1 MSDRTTTAQEAK
13 KMAGNGALSGAVI
26 AVAGAGGPAGRAA
39 LLRLAEAGA
48 TVIGSDNDP
57 ERLAEAVDAASYAHG
72 GATVVGDTVDLL
84 DREATRDWANRIEKD
99 FGRVDGL
106 VHLVGGWRG
115 SETFVKTSLDDWEF
129 LELLLIRTV
138 QHTSLAF
145 FEGLQ
150 RSDRGRYVL
159 ISAAGASKPTA
170 GNASYAAAKAA
181 AEAWTL
187 ALADAFRK
195 AGGPE
200 GPTSAAAILVVKALV
215 HDAMRAER
223 PNAKFAGFT
232 DVKDLAD
239 AVVGVWDKPAA
250 EVNGNRLWLTEKP

>member
-1 MSDRTTTAQEAK
+1 M
-13 KMAGNGALSGAVI
+13 GNGALNGAVI

-48 TVIGSDNDP
+48 TVVGADNDP
-57 ERLAEAVDAASYAHG
+57 ERLAEAVDAARYGAG
-72 GATVVGDTVDLL
+72 GATVTGEPVDLL
-84 DREATRDWANRIEKD
+84 DLDSTRDWAHRVEKD
-99 FGRVDGL
+99 FGRIDGL

-115 SETFVKTSLDDWEF
+115 SETFVKTSLDDWDF
-129 LELLLIRTV
+129 LELLLVKTV

-150 RSDRGRYVL
+150 RSEHGRYVL
-159 ISAAGASKPTA
+159 ISASGASKPTA
-170 GNASYAAAKAA
+170 GNAAYAAAKAA

-187 ALADAFRK
+187 ALADAFHK
-195 AGGPE
+195 AGGAA

-215 HDAMRAER
+215 HDAMRADR

-232 DVKDLAD
+232 DVKDLAE
-239 AVVGVWDKPAA
+239 AIAEVWEKPAG
-250 EVNGNRLWLTEKP
+250 EVNGQRLWLTEKP

>member
-1 MSDRTTTAQEAK
+1 MV
-13 KMAGNGALSGAVI
+13 GNGALNGAVI

-39 LLRLAEAGA
+39 LRRLADAGA
-48 TVIGSDNDP
+48 TVVGADNDP
-57 ERLAEAVDAASYAHG
+57 ERLAEAVDAARYASG
-72 GATVVGDTVDLL
+72 GAAVTGETVDLL
-84 DREATRDWANRIEKD
+84 DLESTRDWALRTEKE
-99 FGRVDGL
+99 FGRVDGV

-115 SETFVKTSLDDWEF
+115 SETFIKTSLDDWDF

-145 FEGLQ
+145 FEALQ

-159 ISAAGASKPTA
+159 ISAAGATRPTA

-195 AGGPE
+195 AGGAE

-215 HDAMRAER
+215 HDAMRADR

-232 DVKDLAD
+232 DVHDLAD
-239 AVVGVWDKPAA
+239 AVVGVWDQSAA
-250 EVNGNRLWLTEKP
+250 EVNGKRLWLTEKP

>member
-1 MSDRTTTAQEAK
+1 MGN
-13 KMAGNGALSGAVI
+13 GNGALEGAVV
-26 AVAGAGGPAGRAA
+26 AVAGAGGAAGRAA

-48 TVIGSDNDP
+48 VVVASDNDP
-57 ERLAEAVDAASYAHG
+57 VRLAEAVDAARYAHG
-72 GATVVGDTVDLL
+72 GATVTGEPVDLL
-84 DREATRDWANRIEKD
+84 DLDATRAWAAETEKEYGRI
-99 FGRVDGL
+99 DGM

-115 SETFVKTSLDDWEF
+115 SASFPQTDLADWEL
-129 LELLLIRTV
+129 LEKLLVRTV

-145 FEGLQ
+145 HDALV
-150 RSDRGRYVL
+150 RSDRGRFVL
-159 ISAAGASKPTA
+159 VSAAGAAKPTA
-170 GNASYAAAKAA
+170 GNAAYGAAKAA

-195 AGGPE
+195 EGGEE
-200 GPTSAAAILVVKALV
+200 GPAAAAAILVVKALV

-232 DVKDLAD
+232 DVKDLAQ
-239 AVVGVWDKPAA
+239 AIAGVWEKPAS

>member
-1 MSDRTTTAQEAK
+1 
-13 KMAGNGALSGAVI
+13 MAGNGALSGAVI
-26 AVAGAGGPAGRAA
+26 AVAGAGGPAGQAA

-84 DREATRDWANRIEKD
+84 DREATREWADRIEKD

-115 SETFVKTSLDDWEF
+115 SETFIKTSLDDWDF

-150 RSDRGRYVL
+150 RSELGRYVL
-159 ISAAGASKPTA
+159 ISAAGASKPSA

-215 HDAMRAER
+215 HDAMRADR

-250 EVNGNRLWLTEKP
+250 EVNGKRLWLTEKP

>member
-1 MSDRTTTAQEAK
+1 MV
-13 KMAGNGALSGAVI
+13 GNGALSGAVI
-26 AVAGAGGPAGRAA
+26 AVAGAGGPAGRAT
-39 LLRLAEAGA
+39 LMRLAEAGA
-48 TVIGSDNDP
+48 TVVGADNDP
-57 ERLAEAVDAASYAHG
+57 QRLSEAVDAARYASG
-72 GATVVGDTVDLL
+72 GASVTGDTVDLL
-84 DREATRDWANRIEKD
+84 DLQSTRDWATHIEKD

-115 SETFVKTSLDDWEF
+115 SETFTKTSLDDWDF
-129 LELLLIRTV
+129 LELLLVKTV

-145 FEGLQ
+145 HEALQ
-150 RSDRGRYVL
+150 RSERGRYVL
-159 ISAAGASKPTA
+159 ISASAASRPTA
-170 GNASYAAAKAA
+170 GNAAYAAGKAA

-187 ALADAFRK
+187 ALADYFRK

-232 DVKDLAD
+232 DVKDLAE
-239 AVVGVWDKPAA
+239 AIEGVWSKPAT

>member
-1 MSDRTTTAQEAK
+1 M
-13 KMAGNGALSGAVI
+13 GNGALNGAVI

-48 TVIGSDNDP
+48 TVVGADNDP
-57 ERLAEAVDAASYAHG
+57 ERLAEAVDAARYGAG
-72 GATVVGDTVDLL
+72 GATVTGEPVDLL
-84 DREATRDWANRIEKD
+84 DLDSTRDWAHRVEKEY
-99 FGRVDGL
+99 GRVDGV

-115 SETFVKTSLDDWEF
+115 SETFIKTSLDDWDF
-129 LELLLIRTV
+129 LELLLVKTV

-145 FEGLQ
+145 FEALQ

-159 ISAAGASKPTA
+159 ISAAGATKPSA
-170 GNASYAAAKAA
+170 GNAAYAAAKAA

-195 AGGPE
+195 AGGAE

-215 HDAMRAER
+215 HEAMRADR

-232 DVKDLAD
+232 DVKDLAE
-239 AVVGVWDKPAA
+239 AITGVWDKPAS
-250 EVNGNRLWLTEKP
+250 EVNGQRLWLTEKP

>member
-1 MSDRTTTAQEAK
+1 MGNR
-13 KMAGNGALSGAVI
+13 NGALSGAVI
-26 AVAGAGGPAGRAA
+26 AVAGAGGPAGRAT

-48 TVIGSDNDP
+48 IVVGSDNDP
-57 ERLAEAVDAASYAHG
+57 ERLAEAVDAARYAHG
-72 GATVVGDTVDLL
+72 GASVIGDTVDLL
-84 DREATRDWANRIEKD
+84 DPQSTRDWADHIDKD

-115 SETFVKTSLDDWEF
+115 SETFTRTGIDDWDF

-145 FEGLQ
+145 FDALK

-159 ISAAGASKPTA
+159 ISAAGASRPTA
-170 GNASYAAAKAA
+170 GNAAYASAKAA

-187 ALADAFRK
+187 AMADAFRK
-195 AGGPE
+195 ASGEG
-200 GPTSAAAILVVKALV
+200 GPTSAATILIVKALV
-215 HDAMRAER
+215 HEAMRAER
-223 PNAKFAGFT
+223 PNARFAGFT
-232 DVKDLAD
+232 DVKDLAE
-239 AVVGVWDKPAA
+239 AIVGVWEKPAA